1 MWRWRKDVPRIV
13 RYEQAV
19 YGSFPF
25 WDKGYATLA
34 QSPGVKPQWLI
45 EFRAACQKFGERP
58 ASITEP
64 PQALF
69 CMRIASGPF
78 LIVGVGS
85 PGNDDQGRPGALC
98 FHGLFLPI
106 REFRKARFD
115 PFPMANVVRRDW
127 SAEQTSLPSGEF
139 LIAPVATDSSDP
151 IDHDIDRRYL
161 TSVLIERRRVAVE
174 SSTPIDRL
182 AERVWFHLPVKV
194 RRRASV
200 ATLAY
205 GNGNQFDLVA
215 FPKLSGVA
223 LDRTYV
229 NNDPPPKP
237 VAEAGPIDI
246 RRRQRRWWIAGYLV
260 MIVFLVMGLRILQ
273 SR

>member
-1 MWRWRKDVPRIV
+1 MWSWRKEVPRTV

-34 QSPGVKPQWLI
+34 QSPGVKPQWLS
-45 EFRAACQKFGERP
+45 EFRTACQKFGERP

-69 CMRIASGPF
+69 CMRIASGPY

-85 PGNDDQGRPGALC
+85 PGSDDRGRPGALC
-98 FHGLFLPI
+98 FHGLFVPI

-115 PFPMANVVRRDW
+115 PFTMTEAVRREW
-127 SAEQTSLPSGEF
+127 SAEETSLPVGEWT
-139 LIAPVATDSSDP
+139 IEPPVADSLDP

-182 AERVWFHLPVKV
+182 AERVWFHLPTKV

-215 FPKLSGVA
+215 FPKLSSVA
-223 LDRTYV
+223 LDQTYV
-229 NNDPPPKP
+229 NNDLPPKP
-237 VAEAGPIDI
+237 VAEAGPIDS
-246 RRRQRRWWIAGYLV
+246 RRRQRRWWIAGYTV
-260 MIVFLVMGLRILQ
+260 MIVLLVVGFLILRPT
-273 SR
+273 